1 MAHPLIDQLRFTR
14 AEFRRG
20 LKGVS
25 EEEGFKR
32 FLPINSIGWMVGH
45 LAQQE
50 QRYWLYRGQGKE
62 LAVPELKA
70 QGYGEPATT
79 PSLKA
84 MLKAW
89 ETVVAAVDPW
99 LETLT
104 TADMSSF
111 MMVRGKPYDES
122 IGSMVRRVTYHY
134 WFHNG
139 EAQAVRQLLGHTRL
153 PTFVGDIQQ
162 DGPYRP
168 E

>member
-14 AEFRRG
+14 AEFMRG
-20 LKGVS
+20 LEGVS

-32 FLPINSIGWMVGH
+32 FLPINSIGWIVGH

-50 QRYWLYRGQGKE
+50 QRYWLYRAQGKA

-79 PSLKA
+79 PPLRE
-84 MLKAW
+84 MLQAW
-89 ETVVAAVDPW
+89 EKVVAAVDPW
-99 LETLT
+99 LDTLT
-104 TADMSSF
+104 TADMNSY
-111 MMVRGKPYDES
+111 MIVEGKPFDES
-122 IGSMVRRVTYHY
+122 TGSMVRRVTYHY

-139 EAQAVRQLLGHTRL
+139 EAQAIRQLLGHTHL

-162 DGPYRP
+162 GGPYRP